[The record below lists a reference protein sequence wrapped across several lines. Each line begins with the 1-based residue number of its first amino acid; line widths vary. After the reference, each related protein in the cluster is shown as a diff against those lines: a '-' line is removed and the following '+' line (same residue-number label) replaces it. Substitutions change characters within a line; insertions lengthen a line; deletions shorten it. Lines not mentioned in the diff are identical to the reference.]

1 MKNTISEKEE
11 LKLYREWIEKIS
23 QVCACSSKGD
33 LEARLIGLPE
43 HDEIKD
49 VCLSINRSLDISDA
63 FVREAGA
70 ALLAASEGKFY
81 RKVLTRGMLGSFLLG
96 AKQIN
101 AASAGMERQA
111 HALEQA
117 EEQQKQLQQ
126 EFQSSL
132 NGVVEMMTETVG
144 ELNAAAEGLVESAA
158 QTSEDA
164 NTVATISD
172 HTARNVNAVANSTNE
187 LALAINEIGKQVT
200 ESTRVAKE
208 AVIEVDKSSAHM
220 TELSEVSAR
229 IDGITDL
236 ITGVAGQTNLLA
248 LNATIEAARAGDA
261 GKGFRVVAAE
271 VKELS
276 KETKNASESIATEIE
291 SIQNATEQAVTSISE
306 ISNTI
311 SQVDSIA
318 TIIASAVEEQN
329 VTTAE
334 ISANI
339 ADAAKGSENVEE
351 RIATVKEAAKKTTA
365 FAATVQEV
373 ATGLAGQADELRK
386 VLERYQSSE

>member
-1 MKNTISEKEE
+1 MKKDMSEKEE
-11 LKLYREWIEKIS
+11 LKLYREWIKKIS
-23 QVCACSSKGD
+23 QVCASSAKGD

-43 HDEIKD
+43 HDEVNN
-49 VCLSINRSLDISDA
+49 VCLSINRSLDIADA

-70 ALLAASEGKFY
+70 ALMAASEGKFY

-96 AKQIN
+96 ARQIN
-101 AASAGMERQA
+101 AASEGMERQA
-111 HALEQA
+111 HALEKA
-117 EEQQKQLQQ
+117 EEERKQLQQ
-126 EFQSSL
+126 DFQNSL
-132 NGVVEMMTETVG
+132 NGAVEMMTETVG
-144 ELNAAAEGLVESAA
+144 ELNAAADGLVGAAA

-164 NTVATISD
+164 ITVATISD
-172 HTARNVNAVANSTNE
+172 HTARSVDSVANSTNE
-187 LALAINEIGKQVT
+187 LSLAINEIGKQVT

-208 AVIEVDKSSAHM
+208 AVGEVDKSSTHM

-276 KETKNASESIATEIE
+276 KETRDASESIATEIE
-291 SIQNATEQAVTSISE
+291 SIQAATTQAVASIAE

-311 SQVDSIA
+311 SQVDNIA

-334 ISANI
+334 ISTNI
-339 ADAAKGSENVEE
+339 ADAAEGSKNVEK
-351 RIATVKEAAKKTTA
+351 RIATVKEAAKKTTD
-365 FAATVQEV
+365 FASTVKEV
-373 ATGLAGQADELRK
+373 ASGLAGQADELGK
-386 VLERYQSSE
+386 VLEQFSG